1 MSYQPAA
8 CLVYGLLSTAILAQS
23 PLETE
28 VNQLKEK
35 RDKDLASAVQ
45 EINVS
50 YQSALE
56 QLLTRATESKD
67 VQAITQALN
76 SLKVKAKPLTPPTAE
91 APPKA
96 AHPELLGEWIIT
108 VGNYMGTRKLNADGT
123 LVYESGPPGTWKV
136 VGNTLLLIG
145 SQGPT
150 DRFTLTGFSGP
161 FTGKNPNGREL
172 KMKKAGK

>member
-1 MSYQPAA
+1 MSDRSAT
-8 CLVYGLLSTAILAQS
+8 CLVYGILSTAIFAQS

-35 RDKDLASAVQ
+35 HDKDLAAAVQ
-45 EINVS
+45 EINVP

-56 QLLTRATESKD
+56 QLLTRATEAKD
-67 VQAITQALN
+67 VQAITQALD
-76 SLKVKAKPLTPPTAE
+76 SLKVKARPLTPAATE
-91 APPKA
+91 AAPKA
-96 AHPELLGEWIIT
+96 VHPELLGEWIIT

-123 LVYESGPPGTWKV
+123 LGYESGPPGTWKV

-150 DRFTLTGFSGP
+150 DRFTLTGFSSP
-161 FTGKNPNGREL
+161 LTGKNPNGREL
-172 KMKKAGK
+172 KLKKAGK